1 MAPRSGRTSK
11 RSGDGGGDAAPTT
24 PPSTDPHRAPA
35 AQSAEASLPATTG
48 WLLRGKDGR
57 LTAYAAT
64 PGGVLRWTETR
75 AGGPAWSGPEPLPL
89 AGLLPY
95 VSVARSAEGF
105 VHLLGVRDRQRPEG
119 DVERDLVHA
128 VQYQTGRPLRDWQ
141 SVGNPHGKDRG
152 KGARIGMP
160 SAVLDATGSMHL
172 FVRNANGGLSAKHQ
186 SPTGRWQPWGGANAT
201 DTTLTGET
209 SAAVTDRGAID
220 ILVPAGGGTVRWLR
234 GTPDAKLERA
244 EEEPAAAVAHA
255 TVTAERTGTGA
266 LTRFWRDAD
275 DSTVRAWRPGTEP
288 ASLGGPGT
296 GPLALLRTPVD
307 GYDCT
312 ILAGRGPDGR
322 LQVAAYPT
330 EDEKAG
336 LNWTPTG
343 EPCAGAPALAL
354 DGTGRVVLAC
364 LGLDGALRVTRQ
376 KDETGLALEA
386 WRRV

>member
-1 MAPRSGRTSK
+1 MG
-11 RSGDGGGDAAPTT
+11 
-24 PPSTDPHRAPA
+24 PHRTPA
-35 AQSAEASLPATTG
+35 EPPADSALPPVTG

-57 LTAYAAT
+57 LTAYAPT

-75 AGGPAWSGPEPLPL
+75 TGGPEWSDPESLPL

-95 VSVARSAEGF
+95 AAVAQGADGF
-105 VHLLGVRDRQRPEG
+105 VHLLGVRDRPG
-119 DVERDLVHA
+119 AGGAVERDLVHA
-128 VQYQTGRPLRDWQ
+128 VQFQTGRPLRDWQ
-141 SVGNPHGKDRG
+141 SVGNPHGKDRE

-160 SAVLDATGSMHL
+160 SAVLDTTGSMHL

-186 SPTGRWQPWGGANAT
+186 SPTGRWQPWGGANAA

-209 SAAVTDRGAID
+209 SAAVTDGGAID

-234 GTPDAKLERA
+234 GTPDAKLARA
-244 EEEPAAAVAHA
+244 EDEPAASVAPG
-255 TVTAERTGTGA
+255 TVTAGSTGTGR

-275 DSTVRAWRPGTEP
+275 DGTVRAWRPGTAP
-288 ASLGGPGT
+288 VALGGPGT

-330 EDEKAG
+330 EDEDAG

-364 LGLDGALRVTRQ
+364 RGLDGALRVTRQ

-386 WRRV
+386 WRTI